1 MGATGGGPWS
11 WRRRRR
17 SCQRL
22 RALLARGGQS
32 FQWPRIGHLP
42 GRRRSASRLD
52 RCDAHSGRG
61 CHLRS
66 APSRASGCNVVNDG
80 ADDRPRRVLVVDD
93 EPAILRA
100 LTSALTARG
109 YRVSQA
115 VDGQTAIDSVAVD
128 PPDVVVLD
136 LRLPDIDG
144 VEVCRRV
151 RTWSDVPI
159 IVLSANGLDERKVEA
174 LDEGANDY
182 VTKPYSTP
190 ELLARIR
197 AALRSSA
204 AANST
209 LENSMLVVGDLRI
222 DLARRTVTVGDR
234 VVDFTPKEFAF
245 LALLARFP
253 GRVLTHSAILRE
265 VWGPDYGTETQ
276 YLRVYA
282 GQIRKKL
289 DDDMRNPRLLPALG
303 VGYRL
308 QPRADPAT

>member
-1 MGATGGGPWS
+1 
-11 WRRRRR
+11 
-17 SCQRL
+17 
-22 RALLARGGQS
+22 
-32 FQWPRIGHLP
+32 
-42 GRRRSASRLD
+42 
-52 RCDAHSGRG
+52 
-61 CHLRS
+61 
-66 APSRASGCNVVNDG
+66 VNDG

-159 IVLSANGLDERKVEA
+159 IVLSANGVDERKVEA

-289 DDDMRNPRLLPALG
+289 DDDMRNPRLVTDLG

>member
-1 MGATGGGPWS
+1 
-11 WRRRRR
+11 
-17 SCQRL
+17 
-22 RALLARGGQS
+22 
-32 FQWPRIGHLP
+32 
-42 GRRRSASRLD
+42 
-52 RCDAHSGRG
+52 
-61 CHLRS
+61 
-66 APSRASGCNVVNDG
+66 VNDG

-159 IVLSANGLDERKVEA
+159 IVLSANGVDERKVEA

-190 ELLARIR
+190 ELLARLR
-197 AALRSSA
+197 AALRSSGP
-204 AANST
+204 SRQ
-209 LENSMLVVGDLRI
+209 LVDESVFVVDDLRV
-222 DLARRTVTVGDR
+222 DVGHHTLHVGDR
-234 VVDFTPKEFAF
+234 LVELTPKEFAF
-245 LALLARFP
+245 LALLARYP
-253 GRVLTHSAILRE
+253 GRVLTHRAILQE
-265 VWGPDYGTETQ
+265 VWGPAYGTEIQ
-276 YLRVYA
+276 YLRVFA
-282 GQIRKKL
+282 GQLRKKL
-289 DDDMRNPRLLPALG
+289 DDDASNPRLVTELG

-308 QPRADPAT
+308 VERSKDL

>member
-1 MGATGGGPWS
+1 VSRGAPDGP
-11 WRRRRR
+11 
-17 SCQRL
+17 QR
-22 RALLARGGQS
+22 
-32 FQWPRIGHLP
+32 I
-42 GRRRSASRLD
+42 
-52 RCDAHSGRG
+52 
-61 CHLRS
+61 
-66 APSRASGCNVVNDG
+66 
-80 ADDRPRRVLVVDD
+80 LVVDD

-115 VDGQTAIDSVAVD
+115 VDGQSAIDSVAVD
-128 PPDVVVLD
+128 PPDAVVLD

-144 VEVCRRV
+144 VEVCRRL
-151 RTWSDVPI
+151 RTWSGVPI

-204 AANST
+204 ATNST
-209 LENSMLVVGDLRI
+209 IEDGVLVVGDLRI
-222 DLARRTVTVGDR
+222 DLARRAVTVGER

-245 LALLARFP
+245 LALLARYP
-253 GRVLTHSAILRE
+253 GRVLTHSAILHE

-289 DDDMRNPRLLPALG
+289 DDDMRNPRLVTDLG

-308 QPRADPAT
+308 QPRAEPAT

>member
-1 MGATGGGPWS
+1 MSRGAPDGP
-11 WRRRRR
+11 
-17 SCQRL
+17 QR
-22 RALLARGGQS
+22 
-32 FQWPRIGHLP
+32 I
-42 GRRRSASRLD
+42 
-52 RCDAHSGRG
+52 
-61 CHLRS
+61 
-66 APSRASGCNVVNDG
+66 
-80 ADDRPRRVLVVDD
+80 LVVDD

-115 VDGQTAIDSVAVD
+115 VDGQSAIDSVAVD
-128 PPDVVVLD
+128 PPDAVVLD

-144 VEVCRRV
+144 VEVCRRL
-151 RTWSDVPI
+151 RTWSGVPI

-204 AANST
+204 ATNST
-209 LENSMLVVGDLRI
+209 IEDGVLVVGDLRI
-222 DLARRTVTVGDR
+222 DLARRAVTVGER

-245 LALLARFP
+245 LALLARYP
-253 GRVLTHSAILRE
+253 GRVLTHSAILHE

-289 DDDMRNPRLLPALG
+289 DDDMRNPRLVTDLG

-308 QPRADPAT
+308 QPRAEPAT

>member
-1 MGATGGGPWS
+1 MTAEASVPV
-11 WRRRRR
+11 
-17 SCQRL
+17 QR
-22 RALLARGGQS
+22 
-32 FQWPRIGHLP
+32 I
-42 GRRRSASRLD
+42 
-52 RCDAHSGRG
+52 
-61 CHLRS
+61 
-66 APSRASGCNVVNDG
+66 
-80 ADDRPRRVLVVDD
+80 LVVDD

-109 YRVSQA
+109 YGVSQA
-115 VDGQTAIDSVAVD
+115 VTGQLAIDMVAVD
-128 PPDVVVLD
+128 PPDAVVLD

-151 RTWSDVPI
+151 RTWSNVPI
-159 IVLSANGLDERKVEA
+159 IILSADGLDQRKVDA

-190 ELLARIR
+190 ELLARLR
-197 AALRSSA
+197 AVLRSTA
-204 AANST
+204 ASRSPI
-209 LENSMLVVGDLRI
+209 EDGVLVVGDLRV
-222 DLARRTVTVGDR
+222 DLARRTVTVGER
-234 VVDFTPKEFAF
+234 TVVFTPKEFAF
-245 LALLARFP
+245 LALLARYP

-289 DDDMRNPRLLPALG
+289 DDDMRNPRLVTDLG

-308 QPRADPAT
+308 QPRSEAET